1 MAKHIQSGINYG
13 YRKLA
18 NAIVLQAVEDYNE
31 FGNTIKGRR
40 VRRSIDKFSHSPL
53 FGMITDIDPEEL
65 IDYLRELD
73 YSPSSVPQTRKGV
86 A

>member
-13 YRKLA
+13 FKKLA
-18 NAIVLQAVEDYNE
+18 NAIVLQAVEDYRE
-31 FGNTIKGRR
+31 AGNTVRGRR
-40 VRRSIDKFSHSPL
+40 IKKGVEDFIHSPF
-53 FGMITDIDPEEL
+53 FGLITDIDPEEL

-73 YSPSSVPQTRKGV
+73 HTSNYVPQMRKGV

>member
-13 YRKLA
+13 YKKLA

-40 VRRSIDKFSHSPL
+40 VRRSIDRFFHSPF
-53 FGMITDIDPEEL
+53 FGMITDIDPDEL
-65 IDYLRELD
+65 IAYLKELD
-73 YSPSSVPQTRKGV
+73 HAPNYVPQMRKGV